1 MEQQNQPEK
10 EVISKGSK
18 VFIIASLLIYI
29 AAMIFVGFFTS
40 ETINVTGLIRMSV
53 ILIASIITMIISLK
67 KKNQK
72 W

>member
-10 EVISKGSK
+10 EVISRGWK

-40 ETINVTGLIRMSV
+40 EKINDTGLIRMSI
-53 ILIASIITMIISLK
+53 ILVASIITMIISLK